1 MLMIPYPTI
10 LLADDDPSTLQL
22 LGTMLDGLPV
32 RMLYADNGVEAINL
46 VEHQKPALAI
56 IDYQMPGW
64 DGLTVCRR
72 MKEDESLTGIKIVLI
87 TGHGAPP
94 FLLEAVNHGIV
105 DAALMKPFSHEEFLT
120 VVTRLLPLGA
130 SASTAMST
138 RR

>member
-1 MLMIPYPTI
+1 MFMANCPTV

-32 RMLYADNGVEAINL
+32 RILYADNGVEAINL
-46 VEHQKPALAI
+46 VEHQKPAVAI

-72 MKEDESLTGIKIVLI
+72 MKEDESLTGTKIVLI

-105 DAALMKPFSHEEFLT
+105 DAALAKPFSHEEFLT
-120 VVTRLLPLGA
+120 VVTRLLGLGTPA
-130 SASTAMST
+130 EVSS